1 MEVSKKSQVEEKVL
15 LDELYAS
22 GAILKGHFHLSSGL
36 RSDTYVQCALLLQ
49 NPQRAFRFAS
59 ALVQLIPEKI
69 KSAINLVVAPA
80 LGGLIIGYEV
90 ARLLNKDFVFFERF
104 NGELTLR
111 RSFQVKNGQNILLI
125 EDVVTTAGSSI
136 DVIQKVHDRGAKVLF
151 AASIIDRSEGTAKK
165 RFEKYGCEFLSVVK
179 LSCITF
185 DATNIPKEL
194 SNVPCI
200 KPGSN
205 NLN

>member
-1 MEVSKKSQVEEKVL
+1 MRVSRKGQVEEAL

-22 GAILKGHFHLSSGL
+22 GAILKGHFVLSSGL
-36 RSDTYVQCALLLQ
+36 HSDTYVQCALLLQ
-49 NPQRAFRFAS
+49 NPRRVFKFAS

-69 KSAINLVVAPA
+69 KSVVDLIVAPA

-90 ARLLNKDFVFFERF
+90 ARLLDKDFVFFERF

-111 RSFQVKNGQNILLI
+111 RGFKVESGQNVLLI

-136 DVIQKVHDRGAKVLF
+136 DVIQKVHDRGANVIF
-151 AASIIDRSEGTAKK
+151 AASIIDRSEGAAEK
-165 RFEKYGCEFLSVVK
+165 RFKKHSCEFLSVVK
-179 LSCITF
+179 LNCVTF
-185 DATNIPKEL
+185 DAANIPKEL